1 MFSGCYSSAA
11 VKNEYMVK
19 MVDTFFTDTEL
30 LNFYNIY
37 HNELPKIRSING
49 VEQNLRTHRTGRE
62 KHDRQTWCLINNQ
75 A

>member
-37 HNELPKIRSING
+37 HNELPKIR
-49 VEQNLRTHRTGRE
+49 
-62 KHDRQTWCLINNQ
+62 
-75 A
+75 